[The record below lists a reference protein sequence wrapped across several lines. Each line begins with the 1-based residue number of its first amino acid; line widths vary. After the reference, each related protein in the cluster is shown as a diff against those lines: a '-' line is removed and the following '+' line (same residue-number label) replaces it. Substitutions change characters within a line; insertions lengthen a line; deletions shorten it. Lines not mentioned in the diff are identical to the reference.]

1 MSQAR
6 EAAGL
11 DLEDVQF
18 TLTMSPVWY
27 LFFSPRISGPSES
40 GKSAKPNSLTIR
52 TNMKPISVHMLTYSI

>member
-1 MSQAR
+1 MNQAR

-11 DLEDVQF
+11 DREDVQF

-40 GKSAKPNSLTIR
+40 GKSAKPNTEKTCFNLFDSTALI
-52 TNMKPISVHMLTYSI
+52 M